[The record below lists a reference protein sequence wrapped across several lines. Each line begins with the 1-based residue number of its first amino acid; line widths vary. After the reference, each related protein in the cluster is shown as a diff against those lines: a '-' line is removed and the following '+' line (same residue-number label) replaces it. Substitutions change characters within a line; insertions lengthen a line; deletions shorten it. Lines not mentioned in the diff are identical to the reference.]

1 MAKGDDIEER
11 LIDFAVRVIRVCDE
25 LPDRAATRHIKS
37 QLLRSGTAP
46 APNYGEARGA
56 ESSKDF
62 VYKLRIVLKGLNES
76 RIWLKM
82 IVRAEMMPETR
93 LNPLLDE
100 CDQLCELILARL
112 PATIHLAIST
122 MLLIVI
128 TGFPLGIY
136 SAVRPHSLIGR
147 LVDMFNATAIAIP
160 SFWLG
165 ILLLLFFG
173 VRLRWLPTT
182 GFVPITEDPIQ
193 SIRHL
198 ILPSIALGAS
208 GIATLMRF
216 LKSSITEVAGSDFIR
231 TAHAKGLRERVVVG
245 THMLRI
251 ALLPV
256 ITVLAIH
263 FGYLLGGAVVTE
275 AIFGLP
281 GVGRLMIDALQNQQ
295 YLIVQS
301 TMLLFVGVFVVL
313 NIMADVAV
321 ALLDPRIRL

>member
-1 MAKGDDIEER
+1 MARYITVRLLQSLPVFFLASILIFAFIRLAPGDPALLMAGWDATPEQVAA
-11 LIDFAVRVIRVCDE
+11 LSVQYG
-25 LPDRAATRHIKS
+25 LDRPLTEQYLSWIGRM
-37 QLLRSGTAP
+37 LRGDLGHAFV
-46 APNYGEARGA
+46 
-56 ESSKDF
+56 SK
-62 VYKLRIVLKGLNES
+62 R
-76 RIWLKM
+76 
-82 IVRAEMMPETR
+82 
-93 LNPLLDE
+93 PLGD
-100 CDQLCELILARL
+100 LILARL
-112 PATIHLAIST
+112 PATLHLAIST
-122 MLLIVI
+122 MVVIVAI
-128 TGFPLGIY
+128 GFPLGVY
-136 SAVRPHSLIGR
+136 GAVRPHSLVGR
-147 LVDMFNATAIAIP
+147 LIDMFNATAIAIP

-173 VRLRWLPTT
+173 VKLRWLPTT
-182 GFVPITEDPIQ
+182 GFVPITEDPIK
-193 SIRHL
+193 SIQHL
-198 ILPSIALGAS
+198 ILPTFALGAS

-231 TAHAKGLRERVVVG
+231 TAHAKGLREQIVVG
-245 THMLRI
+245 RHMLRI

-256 ITVLAIH
+256 VTVLAIH